1 MRENTA
7 LCTACALAR
16 VRRRTR
22 ARGLAIW
29 YAVVMSDEHEQQAS
43 DDGESVAIT
52 HFAFTDETQYNVGAV
67 RGLAMVSAPAGEVAA
82 LAAEL
87 GALNASSGVGE
98 LKWEKV
104 RSAKGRYAAEKALRW
119 ALDRAGEG
127 GLRVDTLT
135 WGADVARH
143 DQQPLPHRARL
154 EHMYRRLLGEILP
167 HRWPAG
173 SRFAVHPDEQS
184 ALHWHALAQGLAH
197 IVALEPRRSEA
208 EPLIQL
214 ADLFAGL
221 AAFSRQAYATYDRW
235 LVLTQA
241 HAAQTELS
249 ASDRVRCRLLD
260 DFFLACKLRG
270 LGVSLRTHLGLR
282 TYDAE
287 RPVCFW
293 WAETL

>member
-1 MRENTA
+1 
-7 LCTACALAR
+7 
-16 VRRRTR
+16 
-22 ARGLAIW
+22 
-29 YAVVMSDEHEQQAS
+29 MSDEHEQQAS
-43 DDGESVAIT
+43 DDGERVAFT
-52 HFAFTDETQYNVGAV
+52 HFAFTDETQYNVGPV
-67 RGLAMVSAPAGEVAA
+67 RGLGMVSAPAGEVAA

-87 GALNASSGVGE
+87 GALSGSSGVGE

-104 RSAKGRYAAEKALRW
+104 RSAKGRYAAEQALRW
-119 ALDRAGEG
+119 ALERACEG
-127 GLRVDTLT
+127 RLRVDTLT

-167 HRWPAG
+167 RCWPAG
-173 SRFAVHPDEQS
+173 SRFAVHPDEQG
-184 ALHWHALAQGLAH
+184 ALRWQMLARGLTQ
-197 IVALEPRRSEA
+197 IVALEPRRSVA

-214 ADLFAGL
+214 ADLFVGL

-235 LVLTQA
+235 LALTHA

-260 DFFLACKLRG
+260 DFFLECKLRG
-270 LGVSLRTHLGLR
+270 LGVSLRTNAGLR
-282 TYDAE
+282 TYDAA

-293 WAETL
+293 WAETH

>member
-1 MRENTA
+1 MCSS
-7 LCTACALAR
+7 L
-16 VRRRTR
+16 VV
-22 ARGLAIW
+22 IW
-29 YAVVMSDEHEQQAS
+29 YAVAMTHEHEQHAS
-43 DDGESVAIT
+43 ENGESVAIT
-52 HFAFTDETQYNVGAV
+52 HLAYTDETQHNVGAV
-67 RGLAMVSAPAGEVAA
+67 RGLAMVSAPAGEAAA

-87 GALNASSGVGE
+87 RALNDSSGVGE

-104 RSAKGRYAAEKALRW
+104 RSAKGLYAAEKTLHW
-119 ALDRAGEG
+119 ALGRAAEG
-127 GLRVDTLT
+127 WLRIDTLT
-135 WGADVARH
+135 WGADAALH
-143 DQQPLPHRARL
+143 DQQLLPHRVRL

-167 HRWPAG
+167 RRWPAG
-173 SRFAVHPDEQS
+173 SRFAVYPDEQG
-184 ALHWHALAQGLAH
+184 ALRWQALARGMAH
-197 IVALEPRRSEA
+197 VAALEPCRSEA

-221 AAFSRQAYATYDRW
+221 AAFSRQNYATYDRW
-235 LVLTQA
+235 LALTQA
-241 HAAQTELS
+241 QVAQAELS

-282 TYDAE
+282 TYDAQ